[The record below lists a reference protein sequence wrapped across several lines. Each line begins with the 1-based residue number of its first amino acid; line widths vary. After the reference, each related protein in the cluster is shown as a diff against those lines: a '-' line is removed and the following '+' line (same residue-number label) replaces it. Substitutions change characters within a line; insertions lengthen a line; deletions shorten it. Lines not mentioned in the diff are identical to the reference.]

1 MNYEHPNKIE
11 APCQKNELFGRTEFS
26 LHGVGQMGRLIV
38 YLSVTL
44 RWVTVTVLT
53 DCFYPVEHLF
63 LQIGISIHIPAS
75 WYHPRQ

>member
-53 DCFYPVEHLF
+53 DSLCLGSDLRVPTRVTV
-63 LQIGISIHIPAS
+63 SIREWP
-75 WYHPRQ
+75 